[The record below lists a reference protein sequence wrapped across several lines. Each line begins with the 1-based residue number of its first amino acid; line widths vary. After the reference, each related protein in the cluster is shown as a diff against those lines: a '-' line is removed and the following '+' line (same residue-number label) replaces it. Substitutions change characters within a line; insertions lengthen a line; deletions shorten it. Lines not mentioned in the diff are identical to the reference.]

1 MKKTLHT
8 LKEEHLE
15 ESEIQIED
23 FDNFTAEELSNKIN
37 PLLDPYPNAFI
48 VCKDGSKLFIK
59 GSNKY
64 KN

>member
-8 LKEEHLE
+8 LKEEHPRRVKYKLK
-15 ESEIQIED
+15 D

-37 PLLDPYPNAFI
+37 SLLDPYPNAFI

-59 GSNKY
+59 GSKY